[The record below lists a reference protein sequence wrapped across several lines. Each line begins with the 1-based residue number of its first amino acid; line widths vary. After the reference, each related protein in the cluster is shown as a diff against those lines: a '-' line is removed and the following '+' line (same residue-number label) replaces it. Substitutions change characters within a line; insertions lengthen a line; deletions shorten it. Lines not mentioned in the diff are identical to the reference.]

1 MEMNQVSLY
10 VSPRSGFTYEIVPTD
25 QYGWFRYDVRKDGQS
40 VQFALTEDGV
50 AGSVA
55 RYEGVS
61 DGWVTSPR
69 D

>member
-1 MEMNQVSLY
+1 MRNEETTY
-10 VSPRSGFTYEIVPTD
+10 VSPLTGTEYEIVPTN

-40 VQFALTEDGV
+40 VQFALAEDQI